1 MTEKDVSVAMGN
13 DRIADHLGA
22 GAEVM
27 TGADVS
33 CLMHMDGLIRRQGQ
47 PLRVMHMAHILN
59 GEAPHGT
66 S

>member
-13 DRIADHLGA
+13 DRIADHLHA

-33 CLMHMDGLIRRQGQ
+33 CLMHMAR
-47 PLRVMHMAHILN
+47 ILN
-59 GEAPHGT
+59 GEAPDGA

>member
-1 MTEKDVSVAMGN
+1 MGN
-13 DRIADHLGA
+13 DRITDHLNA

-33 CLMHMDGLIRRQGQ
+33 CLMHIDGLIRRQGK
-47 PLRVMHMAHILN
+47 PLRVMHMARILN
-59 GEAPHGT
+59 GEAPNGT